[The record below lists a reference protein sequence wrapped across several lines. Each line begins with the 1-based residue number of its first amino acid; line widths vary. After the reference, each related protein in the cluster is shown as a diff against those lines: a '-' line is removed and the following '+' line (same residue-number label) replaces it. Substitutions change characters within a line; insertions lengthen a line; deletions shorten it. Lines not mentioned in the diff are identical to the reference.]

1 MFSQLK
7 ISQRLGLG
15 FAFIF
20 ALLLLIA
27 LVGMQRVN
35 VIDNT
40 LTSVR
45 DGATLKQRYAINFRG
60 SVHDRAIA
68 VRDVVLASDPA
79 RLNQELTLIKEL
91 DSFYQQSAKS
101 MSQLMLAEASSVE
114 RAC

>member
-1 MFSQLK
+1 MFSKLK

-15 FAFIF
+15 FGVIF
-20 ALLLLIA
+20 ALLLLIS

-45 DGATLKQRYAINFRG
+45 DGATLKQRNAINFRG

-68 VRDVVLASDPA
+68 VRDAVLASDTA
-79 RLNQELTLIKEL
+79 RLNQELALIKQL

-101 MSQLMLAEASSVE
+101 IDGIA
-114 RAC
+114 